1 MFLSLLWKE
10 WKENLWKLLFC
21 GSVSLAFTGLL
32 FRMRIVP
39 DEANCV
45 LISMVQAFVV
55 PIVYSLDI
63 FSGEM
68 SNRTIHLLFKIPVER
83 WKLFF
88 SKYLVCIGGM
98 CVVFLLTG
106 GLMEIVSGG
115 REMGIWYLLK
125 INAFHGIV
133 GLLLFTWF
141 CPFGCQSRSE
151 AGSLAAM
158 SGVMMGFGIVCLWG
172 FMCNVDW
179 ALFFVPYIFILS
191 ERSHG
196 VSLSYVGV
204 GKVVISQVL
213 AVAVVLS
220 IGCLRYAKIRR
231 CL

>member
-1 MFLSLLWKE
+1 MFKSLLWKE
-10 WKENLWKLLFC
+10 WKENYWKLLFC

-32 FRMRIVP
+32 FRMRIIP

-45 LISMVQAFVV
+45 LISMVQVFVV

-98 CVVFLLTG
+98 CVVFLMTG
-106 GLMEIVSGG
+106 GLMEFMAHG
-115 REMGIWYLLK
+115 REMGVWYLFK
-125 INAFHGIV
+125 INAFHGIA

-158 SGVMMGFGIVCLWG
+158 SGVMMGFGIICLWAV
-172 FMCNVDW
+172 MCEVMW
-179 ALFFVPYIFILS
+179 ALAFVPYIFILS
-191 ERSHG
+191 LRSHG
-196 VSLSYVGV
+196 VSLIYVGLW
-204 GKVVISQVL
+204 KVLLSQVL

-220 IGCLRYAKIRR
+220 VGCWRYAKIRR

>member
-1 MFLSLLWKE
+1 MFVSLLWKE

-32 FRMRIVP
+32 FRMRIIP

-45 LISMVQAFVV
+45 MISLVQVFVV

-88 SKYLVCIGGM
+88 SKYLVCVGGM

-115 REMGIWYLLK
+115 REMGVWYLFK
-125 INAFHGIV
+125 INALHGIV

-172 FMCNVDW
+172 VMCDVDW
-179 ALFFVPYIFILS
+179 ALSFVPYTFILS
-191 ERSHG
+191 VRSDG
-196 VSLSYVGV
+196 VSVSDIGV
-204 GKVVISQVL
+204 LKVLLSQVL
-213 AVAVVLS
+213 AVAVVLG
-220 IGCLRYAKIRR
+220 IGCWRYAKIRR